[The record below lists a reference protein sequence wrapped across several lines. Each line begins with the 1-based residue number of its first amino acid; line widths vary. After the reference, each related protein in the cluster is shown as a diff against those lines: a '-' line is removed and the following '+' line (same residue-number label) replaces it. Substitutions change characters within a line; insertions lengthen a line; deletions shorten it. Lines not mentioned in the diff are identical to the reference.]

1 MRLIISLIFFICA
14 FSVYAGEPEEV
25 TIVKDY
31 KLVTVPRQ
39 VRNLLWVTPSKATT
53 INGWSIGWAPTEI
66 EMDNVTHINGLH
78 TGISPVTAIL
88 GGVQGA
94 IMAPFMVLTGHE
106 NVESI
111 FKDYNSYSLSD
122 NSKRL
127 NGITVNVAELMPS
140 YRING
145 IHVSALYNEVSS
157 VNGISIT
164 GLAFNSKTTNGISIN
179 GFGQLGD
186 TMNGLSISGLYNR
199 NYRMNG
205 LQIGGYNNNNLT
217 CGLQIG
223 LFNKTQ
229 KLKGVQIGLWNKNG
243 KLGLPFLNVGW

>member
-1 MRLIISLIFFICA
+1 MRLIISLIFLICI
-14 FSVYAGEPEEV
+14 STVYAGKPKET
-25 TIVKDY
+25 TIVKND

-39 VRNLLWVTPSKATT
+39 IRNLLWVTPSKATT
-53 INGWSIGWAPTEI
+53 INGWSIGWMPAELEI
-66 EMDNVTHINGLH
+66 SNVTHINGLH
-78 TGISPVTAIL
+78 TGISPLTAI
-88 GGVQGA
+88 VGA
-94 IMAPFMVLTGHE
+94 QVALMAPFMVLTGHE
-106 NVESI
+106 NIESI

-127 NGITVNVAELMPS
+127 NGITVNVAEIMSP

-145 IHVSALYNEVSS
+145 IHVSALYNSVSS

-164 GLAFNSKTTNGISIN
+164 GLAFDSKITNGISIN

-186 TMNGLSISGLYNR
+186 TMNGLAISGLYNR

-205 LQIGGYNNNNLT
+205 LQIGAYNNNNLT

-223 LFNKTQ
+223 LFNKTK
-229 KLKGVQIGLWNKNG
+229 KLKGVQLGLWNKNG